1 MWSSSSRERWRTTTV
16 GFFFRK
22 RSEWFKNFINNTD
35 VNREKKTKILAF
47 QALTTL
53 KKFEHEIQRVRDV
66 EKTVVEELKSCGKRH
81 DEFEEIIKNTRDEV
95 EVLKVKLREEHKI
108 RAEKEEAEALS
119 KQINTYPNQEE
130 SAKSIAELNS
140 ALESVNK
147 RYEDAVGKM
156 ELRTKQ
162 VRLLMQCVQDLEN
175 VLSADG
181 GGGGG
186 VEAMDID
193 D

>member
-1 MWSSSSRERWRTTTV
+1 M
-16 GFFFRK
+16 
-22 RSEWFKNFINNTD
+22 
-35 VNREKKTKILAF
+35 NREKKIKVLAF

-53 KKFEHEIQRVRDV
+53 KKFEHEIRRVRDV
-66 EKTVVEELKSCGKRH
+66 EKTVEEELKSCGKRH

-119 KQINTYPNQEE
+119 KQINTYPTQEE
-130 SAKSIAELNS
+130 SAKSIEELNR
-140 ALESVNK
+140 ALESVNQ

-175 VLSADG
+175 VLSADNSGSG
-181 GGGGG
+181 GAM
-186 VEAMDID
+186 AMDIE
-193 D
+193 

>member
-1 MWSSSSRERWRTTTV
+1 M
-16 GFFFRK
+16 
-22 RSEWFKNFINNTD
+22 
-35 VNREKKTKILAF
+35 
-47 QALTTL
+47 
-53 KKFEHEIQRVRDV
+53 
-66 EKTVVEELKSCGKRH
+66 
-81 DEFEEIIKNTRDEV
+81 

>member
-1 MWSSSSRERWRTTTV
+1 ME
-16 GFFFRK
+16 
-22 RSEWFKNFINNTD
+22 
-35 VNREKKTKILAF
+35 
-47 QALTTL
+47 
-53 KKFEHEIQRVRDV
+53 
-66 EKTVVEELKSCGKRH
+66 EELKSCGKRH

-119 KQINTYPNQEE
+119 KQINTYPTQEE
-130 SAKSIAELNS
+130 SAKSIEELNR

-175 VLSADG
+175 VLSADNNSG
-181 GGGGG
+181 SGDGD
-186 VEAMDID
+186 AMDIE
-193 D
+193 

>member
-1 MWSSSSRERWRTTTV
+1 MRL
-16 GFFFRK
+16 
-22 RSEWFKNFINNTD
+22 ND
-35 VNREKKTKILAF
+35 
-47 QALTTL
+47 
-53 KKFEHEIQRVRDV
+53 VRDV
-66 EKTVVEELKSCGKRH
+66 EKTVEGVEVLHGKRH

-119 KQINTYPNQEE
+119 KQINTYPTQEE
-130 SAKSIAELNS
+130 SAKSIEELNR

-175 VLSADG
+175 VLSADNNSG
-181 GGGGG
+181 DGDGD
-186 VEAMDID
+186 ATDID
-193 D
+193 MSIMFPWYSEYKDFKQTTKTSNEPT